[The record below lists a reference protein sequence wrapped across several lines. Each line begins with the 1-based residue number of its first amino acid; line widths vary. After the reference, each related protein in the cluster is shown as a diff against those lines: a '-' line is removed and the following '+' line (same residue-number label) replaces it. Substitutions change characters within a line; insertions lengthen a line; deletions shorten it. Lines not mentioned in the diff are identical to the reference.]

1 MQWASAAA
9 THRGNRRSRNEDAV
23 FCSSARGLWAV
34 ADGMGGH
41 NAGEY
46 ASEKIAQCLDSVDLT
61 DDLSQCVDQIED
73 SLLDVNDHLR
83 QHAQTECGGNTVG
96 STVVVVVNRGD
107 VGVVLWAGDSR
118 LYRLRDRHM
127 QLITRDHNPIADLL
141 DSGGVTEDQA
151 IHADTHVI
159 TRAVGGQLDLHLD
172 VGIFDIAPGDT
183 LLLCS
188 DGLYRELSTAEI
200 TDALTLEVDDAVE
213 TMLEGVLARE
223 ARDNVSVV
231 VTRAGEDA

>member
-141 DSGGVTEDQA
+141 DQA